1 MAGEIG
7 SAVLGNAVT
16 GASAGAPLGPWGM
29 AAGAGIGA
37 ITGVFQGQRAKK
49 LERDYQAAEK
59 AIQPI
64 DPAQMAYLNRVR
76 QQERNFRAGTDPSS
90 AFATMNA
97 RNVGGQTM
105 ANINRAGGA
114 GVVGNLLRAQ
124 SGTNQA
130 IAGIGANAAGQANQ
144 LFMAQGGLIN
154 RMADRVYERQ
164 VELRNQALERSVS
177 ARQNIQNSLS
187 GALAMVPGMTG
198 GMKMGGMNPFAK
210 AAPAAGPAQFGGG
223 MVGNQY
229 MRSTQAGIGYQGLP
243 SGGPTAS
250 NFGLPGATAPTPF
263 NPNMQVRPAQSTN
276 YGFSY

>member
-16 GASAGAPLGPWGM
+16 GASAGAPLGGWGM

-37 ITGVFQGQRAKK
+37 ITGLLQGQRAKK

-198 GMKMGGMNPFAK
+198 GMKMGGGKPQGQWGFDPFSSTS
-210 AAPAAGPAQFGGG
+210 PG
-223 MVGNQY
+223 VGNVY
-229 MRSTQAGIGYQGLP
+229 
-243 SGGPTAS
+243 
-250 NFGLPGATAPTPF
+250 PGAYNAQDIPRNTIDRMNVLTPYK
-263 NPNMQVRPAQSTN
+263 QVLKLVNSTKTHATN
-276 YGFSY
+276 

>member
-16 GASAGAPLGPWGM
+16 GASAGAPLGPYGM
-29 AAGAGIGA
+29 AAGALIGGIAGFA
-37 ITGVFQGQRAKK
+37 QGQRAKK

-198 GMKMGGMNPFAK
+198 GMKMGGGAAAGG
-210 AAPAAGPAQFGGG
+210 AAPQSTGGG
-223 MVGNQY
+223 LVGNQY
-229 MRSTQAGIGYQGLP
+229 VPGVQPGVNYQGLP
-243 SGGPTAS
+243 TGI
-250 NFGLPGATAPTPF
+250 
-263 NPNMQVRPAQSTN
+263 NPNPN
-276 YGFSY
+276 YGFNYQAPRPNYGFGS

>member
-16 GASAGAPLGPWGM
+16 GASAGAPLGGWGM

-37 ITGVFQGQRAKK
+37 ITGLLQGQRAKK

-76 QQERNFRAGTDPSS
+76 QQERNFRAGADPSS

-198 GMKMGGMNPFAK
+198 GMKMGGGKPQGQWGFDPFSSTS
-210 AAPAAGPAQFGGG
+210 PG
-223 MVGNQY
+223 VGNVY
-229 MRSTQAGIGYQGLP
+229 
-243 SGGPTAS
+243 
-250 NFGLPGATAPTPF
+250 PGAYNAQDIPRDTVGRMSVRTPYQQF
-263 NPNMQVRPAQSTN
+263 
-276 YGFSY
+276 

>member
-16 GASAGAPLGPWGM
+16 GASAGAPLGGWGM

-37 ITGVFQGQRAKK
+37 ITGLLQGQRAKK

-105 ANINRAGGA
+105 ANISRAGGP

-124 SGTNQA
+124 AGTNQA
-130 IAGIGANAAGQANQ
+130 IAGIGANAGAQANQ
-144 LFMAQGGLIN
+144 MLALQGGLID
-154 RMADRVYERQ
+154 RMADKVYQRQ
-164 VELRNQALERSVS
+164 VERRNQAMERSVS
-177 ARQNIQNSLS
+177 ARQNIQNTFQ
-187 GALAMVPGMTG
+187 GALAMVPGMAGGLKFGQKPGQPAAPGMANG
-198 GMKMGGMNPFAK
+198 GMI
-210 AAPAAGPAQFGGG
+210 
-223 MVGNQY
+223 GNQY
-229 MRSTQAGIGYQGLP
+229 VPSVQTGIGYQGLP
-243 SGGPTAS
+243 T
-250 NFGLPGATAPTPF
+250 TAPS
-263 NPNMQVRPAQSTN
+263 NPN
-276 YGFSY
+276 YGFNYQAPRPNYGLM